1 VNEREP
7 NRFSSVRA
15 MLDKWRPAEPV
26 YCIYPQVYRQVAR
39 HFLKDFPGRVLYA
52 VKANDEAA
60 VIRELYR
67 GGIRHFD
74 CASLPEIAL
83 VMENCPGA
91 HAYFMVPVWLRGA
104 AGAAYARYGV
114 RHFMIDH
121 LNALASL
128 SQEVEMRDCV
138 VFARMAV
145 HHEAAMLE
153 LSSKFGARP
162 EQIPELISAISET
175 GAEPAL
181 AFNVGSAVTSP
192 DAYRHAIR
200 VAGQTLAG
208 LPLPL
213 RLIDIGG
220 GYPRPYPGFAVPPL
234 DDYFTAVAEAGAAL
248 PLAEGGEILTEPGR
262 ALAAP
267 GLSAVVEVLLCKQD
281 RLYIND
287 GMYGIFWELRFKGHD
302 NYPVR
307 VFRDGKI
314 FDGPKRPFRLFGP
327 TCDSSDVLPEE
338 VDLPREIRAGDY
350 LEFGTIGA
358 YSLGGRTKFNGHF
371 SDRIVTIT
379 DPHAAPPGWNG
390 TNQATAAV
398 GATTVAV

>member
-128 SQEVEMRDCV
+128 SQER
-138 VFARMAV
+138 
-145 HHEAAMLE
+145 
-153 LSSKFGARP
+153 
-162 EQIPELISAISET
+162 
-175 GAEPAL
+175 
-181 AFNVGSAVTSP
+181 
-192 DAYRHAIR
+192 
-200 VAGQTLAG
+200 
-208 LPLPL
+208 
-213 RLIDIGG
+213 
-220 GYPRPYPGFAVPPL
+220 
-234 DDYFTAVAEAGAAL
+234 
-248 PLAEGGEILTEPGR
+248 PGR
-262 ALAAP
+262 N
-267 GLSAVVEVLLCKQD
+267 
-281 RLYIND
+281 R
-287 GMYGIFWELRFKGHD
+287 H
-302 NYPVR
+302 
-307 VFRDGKI
+307 
-314 FDGPKRPFRLFGP
+314 
-327 TCDSSDVLPEE
+327 
-338 VDLPREIRAGDY
+338 
-350 LEFGTIGA
+350 
-358 YSLGGRTKFNGHF
+358 
-371 SDRIVTIT
+371 
-379 DPHAAPPGWNG
+379 
-390 TNQATAAV
+390 
-398 GATTVAV
+398 